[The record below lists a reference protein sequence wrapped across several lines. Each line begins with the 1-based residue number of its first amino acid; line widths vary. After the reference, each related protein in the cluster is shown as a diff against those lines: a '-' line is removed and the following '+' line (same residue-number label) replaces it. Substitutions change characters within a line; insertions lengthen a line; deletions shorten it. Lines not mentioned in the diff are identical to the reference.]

1 MIRRPPRSTLFPY
14 TTLFRSRGTG
24 PLEARD
30 VPCHARRA
38 HGCEGCVGWRQQ
50 MPHHQRGVTHHVVED
65 AAALELSLPEP
76 GHVGSA
82 VLLRR
87 PGQIGAARERG
98 AARPDDGAALRHGRR
113 ERLVFEIA
121 VGDPGLFRELEDP
134 LRFRDVAAEWFL
146 TRDPAELSLPARD
159 G

>member
-1 MIRRPPRSTLFPY
+1 MWPVTRAGR
-14 TTLFRSRGTG
+14 TG
-24 PLEARD
+24 PRGASGG
-30 VPCHARRA
+30 VRR
-38 HGCEGCVGWRQQ
+38 C
-50 MPHHQRGVTHHVVED
+50 
-65 AAALELSLPEP
+65 
-76 GHVGSA
+76 
-82 VLLRR
+82 R
-87 PGQIGAARERG
+87 PGQIGATREGG

-159 G
+159 RVRDLLEVVDAGEVGTAHPERIDRGVGYHLSQRAIRLRLPHVELPGDGRHILSVLVVRAP